1 MTRRVLVTGASGFV
15 GAHLLRLLDASGDV
29 EVFAWTRDV
38 IPPGT
43 RAKWRVLEMADP
55 AAVAAALAEARP
67 ALVYHLAGAAH
78 VGQSFGAVADTLAS
92 NAMGTANLLDALRD
106 QRMPARTL
114 VIGSSTVYGPS
125 DAPLDEGAPVRPG
138 SPYALS
144 KLAQEMLALRACH
157 EDGLDV
163 LVVRSFNHVGPGQA
177 PSFFAPAF
185 AKQIAEI
192 EAGLRPRV
200 LRVGNLGA
208 RRDLTDVRDTVR
220 AYQLLLAR
228 GERGGVYNM
237 CSGRA
242 YGIGEILDGL
252 RAYST
257 VEVAV
262 ETDPSL
268 LRPNDNPLVVGSHA
282 KITKATGWAPE
293 IPIARSMRDL
303 LDDWRGRV
311 SRAGAR

>member
-15 GAHLLRLLDASGDV
+15 GAHLLRLLDASGDA
-29 EVFAWTRDV
+29 EVFAWTRDA

-43 RAKWRVLEMADP
+43 SARWLVLEMADP
-55 AAVAAALAEARP
+55 AAVSAALAEARP
-67 ALVYHLAGAAH
+67 ELIYHLAGAAH

-106 QRMPARTL
+106 QRLRARTL
-114 VIGSSTVYGPS
+114 VISSSTVYAPS
-125 DAPLDEGAPVRPG
+125 EAALDEGAPVRPG
-138 SPYALS
+138 SPYGLS
-144 KLAQEMLALRACH
+144 KLAQELLALRSCH
-157 EDGLDV
+157 QDDLDV
-163 LVVRSFNHVGPGQA
+163 VVVRSFNHVGPGQA

-200 LRVGNLGA
+200 MRVGNLGA

-220 AYQLLLAR
+220 AYQLLLER

-252 RAYST
+252 RGLAA
-257 VEVAV
+257 VEVSV
-262 ETDPSL
+262 ETDPAL
-268 LRPNDNPLVVGSHA
+268 LRPNDNPLVVGTHA
-282 KITKATGWAPE
+282 KLTAATGWQPE
-293 IPIARSMRDL
+293 IPIEGSMRDL

-311 SRAGAR
+311 NQVGTR